1 MPPLRLLT
9 RRAESLFSDRE
20 QNHGRV
26 WGRKQQ
32 LFWYG
37 VIHSALCTVLITF
50 TSVGR
55 IQFRMAS
62 MMRLLHAPASPVWPC
77 ATGPIGM
84 VPLLHTGVPWLAPP
98 REALI
103 LRSSPMALVS
113 RRARELQYKLHAAPL
128 TLCSTSLR
136 NRACMAVMDAGPDWL
151 APLAPPAPYG
161 LRGAGMVQ
169 RAVRCSIERSLK
181 MSAKSKRARP

>member
-62 MMRLLHAPASPVWPC
+62 MMRLLQSGPAQQVPL
-77 ATGPIGM
+77 GM

-136 NRACMAVMDAGPDWL
+136 NRACMAVMDAGPDWF
-151 APLAPPAPYG
+151 APLAA
-161 LRGAGMVQ
+161 RTDGAF
-169 RAVRCSIERSLK
+169 
-181 MSAKSKRARP
+181 